1 MTRAARERANAAAVA
16 GRRGRSMLEAHGPRS
31 SYRGF
36 HESSGSG
43 GRLSVTAFLELSVV
57 LIVAIVGAQL
67 AGSLSLRLGQPM
79 VVGMIA
85 AGLVLGPTG
94 VHLLALPVFDHAAAS
109 GETLHT
115 LAELGVMMLMFL
127 AGLETDLPA
136 MRRIGGAA
144 FVSAALGV
152 VVPFVGG
159 WGVATWAGMPPATAM
174 FVGTILTATSVSI
187 SAQTLFELGKLR
199 TKEGSTILA
208 AAVIDDVIGILVL
221 SVVVALYASGGAPP
235 PVWQVA
241 AKMMAFFVAA
251 FVLAP
256 AARQAVRFLARLRVP
271 ESMYGAALA
280 MVLLYG
286 WGAEAGGGVAAIT
299 GAYLAGIVLART
311 ELDEPL
317 TERTRAIAYAFF
329 VPIFFVDIGLR
340 ADLRAALGGQEV
352 LLGLAIVGVAI
363 VGKVVG
369 AGLGARLAGFRNA
382 EALRVGAGMVS
393 RGEVG
398 LIVAAIGVERGVIG
412 EDVFALMV
420 AMVVITTLIT
430 PGLLRAAF
438 RSGPPSVDTG
448 GSVEAHEERA
458 GG

>member
-1 MTRAARERANAAAVA
+1 
-16 GRRGRSMLEAHGPRS
+16 
-31 SYRGF
+31 
-36 HESSGSG
+36 
-43 GRLSVTAFLELSVV
+43 
-57 LIVAIVGAQL
+57 
-67 AGSLSLRLGQPM
+67 
-79 VVGMIA
+79 
-85 AGLVLGPTG
+85 
-94 VHLLALPVFDHAAAS
+94 
-109 GETLHT
+109 
-115 LAELGVMMLMFL
+115 
-127 AGLETDLPA
+127 
-136 MRRIGGAA
+136 
-144 FVSAALGV
+144 
-152 VVPFVGG
+152 
-159 WGVATWAGMPPATAM
+159 
-174 FVGTILTATSVSI
+174 
-187 SAQTLFELGKLR
+187 
-199 TKEGSTILA
+199 
-208 AAVIDDVIGILVL
+208 
-221 SVVVALYASGGAPP
+221 
-235 PVWQVA
+235 
-241 AKMMAFFVAA
+241 MMAFFVAA

>member
-1 MTRAARERANAAAVA
+1 MAGTHDPGSLSRIGSVPGSSA
-16 GRRGRSMLEAHGPRS
+16 GRCR
-31 SYRGF
+31 
-36 HESSGSG
+36 
-43 GRLSVTAFLELSVV
+43 VTAFLELSVV
-57 LIVAIVGAQL
+57 LVVVILGAQL
-67 AGSLSLRLGQPM
+67 AASLSLRLGQPM

-94 VHLLALPVFDHAAAS
+94 LDLLALPVFDHAAAS
-109 GETLHT
+109 GEVVHT

-127 AGLETDLPA
+127 AGLETDLA
-136 MRRIGGAA
+136 GMRRIGGAA

-159 WGVATWAGMPPATAM
+159 WGIATWAGMPPATAM

-221 SVVVALYASGGAPP
+221 SVVVALFATGGAPT
-235 PVWQVA
+235 PVWLVA
-241 AKMMAFFVAA
+241 VKMVAFFVAA

-256 AARQAVRFLARLRVP
+256 AVRQVVRFLARLRVP
-271 ESMYGAALA
+271 ESMFGAALA
-280 MVLLYG
+280 VVLLYG
-286 WGAEAGGGVAAIT
+286 WGAEVGGGVAAIT
-299 GAYLAGIVLART
+299 GAYLAGIVLARS
-311 ELDEPL
+311 ELDQPL

-329 VPIFFVDIGLR
+329 VPVFFVDIGLR

-352 LLGLAIVGVAI
+352 LLGLAIVVVAI

-369 AGLGARLAGFRNA
+369 AGLGARLAGFRNV

-420 AMVVITTLIT
+420 AMVVITTLVT

-438 RSGPPSVDTG
+438 RVGPPSVETG
-448 GSVEAHEERA
+448 VSLDVHEERRH
-458 GG
+458 G

>member
-1 MTRAARERANAAAVA
+1 
-16 GRRGRSMLEAHGPRS
+16 
-31 SYRGF
+31 
-36 HESSGSG
+36 
-43 GRLSVTAFLELSVV
+43 VTAFLELSVV
-57 LIVAIVGAQL
+57 LVVVILGAQL
-67 AGSLSLRLGQPM
+67 AASLSLRLGQPM

-94 VHLLALPVFDHAAAS
+94 LDLLALPVFDHAAAS
-109 GETLHT
+109 GEVVHT

-127 AGLETDLPA
+127 AGLETDLPG

-159 WGVATWAGMPPATAM
+159 WGIATWAGMPPATAM

-221 SVVVALYASGGAPP
+221 SVVVALFATGGAPT
-235 PVWQVA
+235 PVWLVA
-241 AKMMAFFVAA
+241 VKMVAFFVAA

-256 AARQAVRFLARLRVP
+256 AVRQAVRFLARLRVP
-271 ESMYGAALA
+271 ESMFGAALA
-280 MVLLYG
+280 VVLLYG
-286 WGAEAGGGVAAIT
+286 WGAEVGGGVAAIT
-299 GAYLAGIVLART
+299 GAYLAGIVLARS
-311 ELDEPL
+311 ELDQPL

-352 LLGLAIVGVAI
+352 LLGLAIVVVAI

-369 AGLGARLAGFRNA
+369 AGLGARLAGFRNV

-420 AMVVITTLIT
+420 AMVVITTLVT

-438 RSGPPSVDTG
+438 RVGPPSVETG
-448 GSVEAHEERA
+448 VSLDVQEERRH
-458 GG
+458 G